1 MTNNNSKMK
10 KLNLQEV
17 QQRELAL
24 FKVFTQICEKYGI
37 RYYLAGGTLLGAVR
51 H

>member
-1 MTNNNSKMK
+1 MMETNTMK
-10 KLNLQEV
+10 KLDRSEIQR
-17 QQRELAL
+17 RELSL
-24 FKVFTQICEKYGI
+24 FKVFVDICDKYGI